1 MLELALPESEHKHMG
16 ARDAVQASWF
26 CWPLQVW
33 EIYTHIQSILH
44 LPQRTPSPPGPVM
57 LQIVSIPSS
66 VKSLLPNFS
75 ISSPLPN
82 HANLWRKKNN
92 KALYITD
99 KSQFNYVFNFGFESL
114 TDLLIIT
121 YLTFNFLPSSLKQRL
136 DPSSSSRSP
145 PTAMT
150 AIWTWTLLAL
160 VWCMANN
167 SQIVLLSS
175 TTKEKNN
182 PESICSAQKQLLLSA
197 KQ

>member
-1 MLELALPESEHKHMG
+1 MQFK
-16 ARDAVQASWF
+16 
-26 CWPLQVW
+26 QVGFVGLCKSGKS
-33 EIYTHIQSILH
+33 THRENIQSILH
-44 LPQRTPSPPGPVM
+44 LPQRTPSPYATNSNHTIISKK
-57 LQIVSIPSS
+57 LFTQFLHFFSS
-66 VKSLLPNFS
+66 SQPCQSLKE
-75 ISSPLPN
+75 
-82 HANLWRKKNN
+82 KKN

-160 VWCMANN
+160 VWCMANS

-175 TTKEKNN
+175 TTREKNN